1 MKSEKITIRKP
12 VFITMAVLYIAII
25 VLGLAAP
32 EWFSAGEAAIV
43 EFTCRKFGA
52 LYDLLTLG
60 LVAFCVWVMFSNKVG
75 SIKIGGKDAKPIMS
89 KWSWF
94 VISLCGGI
102 ATGIVFWSIA
112 EPITHFIEGIPGFA
126 SLYPPESELG
136 APWPWLP
143 PTCTGAFLS
152 MLITAWPASPSA
164 WPCIT

>member
-1 MKSEKITIRKP
+1 M
-12 VFITMAVLYIAII
+12 V
-25 VLGLAAP
+25 
-32 EWFSAGEAAIV
+32 SAGEAAIV
-43 EFTCRKFGA
+43 EFTCQKFGA

-126 SLYPPESELG
+126 SLYPPRASWVP
-136 APWPWLP
+136 PWPWLP